1 MKSVSYSHL
10 AGDDCGEWECY
21 FVFPCPH
28 PHPPQPS
35 SITWGAVPAYGAD
48 VLWHSPGA
56 RTLVVDVPQA
66 LQARRRLD
74 VLWAANTVH
83 RIHLRTTGRQN
94 REQRQESWS
103 WGGHN
108 WASAFWQIGGGS
120 RGEVRVK
127 CRAVSWHSPTL
138 LPLFSHFA
146 VHFHSYFLSPRPHAL
161 LWKCL
166 MTGLSFSVKWSHAQW
181 VGGAEAS
188 VWGFSYRF
196 FNVCWR
202 VRGVTCAE
210 GAVLRQEQQRALMCG
225 VFQYLRVLTFWTLL
239 WRHWDTVCFTSLDV
253 NFHQHLKR
261 WLHM

>member
-188 VWGFSYRF
+188 VWGLSYRF

-202 VRGVTCAE
+202 VWEGSRVQRVQFSDKSSRGHSCVGSSNIWEYWPFEPCCE
-210 GAVLRQEQQRALMCG
+210 
-225 VFQYLRVLTFWTLL
+225 
-239 WRHWDTVCFTSLDV
+239 DTETQFASPV
-253 NFHQHLKR
+253 
-261 WLHM
+261 